1 LYNSAGEE
9 QTRRA
14 RAWPLGL
21 LALSLAVVTRTAALA
36 ALVLFVVGCGGGA
49 KSGGGGHAQ
58 FGDILD
64 AGSLV
69 GLFQANGLPVGKYQ
83 VYKASTD
90 PNRLLGRPGLYTSKS
105 NFIDTRIDQSGFAG
119 EKTIDT
125 EQGGSVE
132 VFASEGDARQ
142 RADYVRSI
150 TRGSALFAEYSYLR
164 DRVFLRLSK
173 RLTPKQAKAY
183 ERLMRSLP
191 ARPSGY

>member
-1 LYNSAGEE
+1 MLG
-9 QTRRA
+9 TRRP
-14 RAWPLGL
+14 R
-21 LALSLAVVTRTAALA
+21 LALV
-36 ALVLFVVGCGGGA
+36 ALVCLLVGCGGGA
-49 KSGGGGHAQ
+49 KSDGSGHAQ
-58 FGDILD
+58 FGEILD

-69 GLFQANGLPVGKYQ
+69 GLFQANGLPVGKFQ
-83 VYKASTD
+83 VYNASTD
-90 PNRLLGRPGLYTSKS
+90 PNKLLGRPGFYTSKS

-132 VFASEGDARQ
+132 VFASEGDAKQ
-142 RADYVRSI
+142 RADYVRPI

-173 RLTPKQAKAY
+173 ELTPKQAKAY

-191 ARPSGY
+191 ARPTGY

>member
-1 LYNSAGEE
+1 MKRAG
-9 QTRRA
+9 
-14 RAWPLGL
+14 LL
-21 LALSLAVVTRTAALA
+21 LALVSLL
-36 ALVLFVVGCGGGA
+36 VGCGGA

-69 GLFQANGLPVGKYQ
+69 GLFQANGLPVGKFQ
-83 VYKASTD
+83 VYKARTD
-90 PNRLLGRPGLYTSKS
+90 PNHLLGRPGEYTSKA
-105 NFIDTRIDQSGFAG
+105 NFVDTRIDQSGFAG

-132 VFASEGDARQ
+132 VFASEGDAQ
-142 RADYVRSI
+142 KRADYVRSI

-173 RLTPKQAKAY
+173 ELTPKQARAY
-183 ERLMRSLP
+183 ERLLRSLP

>member
-1 LYNSAGEE
+1 MAVAPIAGPAHQRGLGIQPCGEKSAG
-9 QTRRA
+9 
-14 RAWPLGL
+14 
-21 LALSLAVVTRTAALA
+21 S
-36 ALVLFVVGCGGGA
+36 
-49 KSGGGGHAQ
+49 GHAQ
-58 FGDILD
+58 FGEIVD

-69 GLFQANGLPVGKYQ
+69 GLFQANGLPVGKFQ
-83 VYKASTD
+83 VYNAGTD

-132 VFASEGDARQ
+132 VFASDGDAKR

-173 RLTPKQAKAY
+173 RTDAEAG
-183 ERLMRSLP
+183 ERP
-191 ARPSGY
+191 TNG

>member
-1 LYNSAGEE
+1 MLG
-9 QTRRA
+9 TRRP
-14 RAWPLGL
+14 R
-21 LALSLAVVTRTAALA
+21 LALV
-36 ALVLFVVGCGGGA
+36 ALVCLLVGCGGGP
-49 KSGGGGHAQ
+49 KSDGSGHAQ
-58 FGDILD
+58 FGEILD
-64 AGSLV
+64 VGSLV
-69 GLFQANGLPVGKYQ
+69 GLFQANGLPVGKFQ
-83 VYKASTD
+83 VYNASTD
-90 PNRLLGRPGLYTSKS
+90 PNKLLGRPGFYTSKS

-132 VFASEGDARQ
+132 VFASEGDAKQ

-173 RLTPKQAKAY
+173 ELTPKQAKAY

-191 ARPSGY
+191 ARPTGY

>member
-1 LYNSAGEE
+1 MRQGI
-9 QTRRA
+9 T
-14 RAWPLGL
+14 L
-21 LALSLAVVTRTAALA
+21 LALALAITAA
-36 ALVLFVVGCGGGA
+36 GCGGGA
-49 KSGGGGHAQ
+49 KTDGSGQAQ
-58 FGDILD
+58 FGEILS

-69 GLFQANGLPVGKYQ
+69 GLFQANGLPVGKFQ
-83 VYKASTD
+83 VYNASTD
-90 PNRLLGRPGLYTSKS
+90 PNKLLGRPGLYTSKA
-105 NFIDTRIDQSGFAG
+105 NFVDTRIDQSGFAG

-132 VFASEGDARQ
+132 VFASEEDAKQ

-173 RLTPKQAKAY
+173 ELTPKQAKAY

-191 ARPSGY
+191 ARPTGY